1 MSRRL
6 ASRAKRPTPE
16 LGAGRTTRHPDGAET
31 SEPPEPT
38 SRSGPSGGSPKIG
51 GTDVRAIRRRGSLA
65 ALTLTLILVLPACS
79 SGSTDERAEDPA
91 GPTETQPAGATS
103 TGATGAEEP
112 TAPTGSSGD
121 EAIAGTWEGAWSSS
135 EFDLSGTFT
144 MIFEETADG
153 FTGTIQVQGS
163 DCVTDG
169 QVTAAVDG
177 TAITIGA
184 VQAEQEIAFAG
195 EVSDGAMSGTYGSP
209 AGCGDDSGTWEATLV
224 G

>member
-6 ASRAKRPTPE
+6 SSRATRPTSDQ
-16 LGAGRTTRHPDGAET
+16 GAGGTTRHLDGAET
-31 SEPPEPT
+31 SEPPQPT
-38 SRSGPSGGSPKIG
+38 RRSRSSGRSAKIG
-51 GTDVRAIRRRGSLA
+51 GKSVRTIRRRGFLA
-65 ALTLTLILVLPACS
+65 ALSLTVTLVLPACS
-79 SGSTDERAEDPA
+79 SGSTDVSAEDPS
-91 GPTETQPAGATS
+91 GPGATQSTGATS

-121 EAIAGTWEGAWSSS
+121 EAIAGTWEGTWSSS

-144 MIFEETADG
+144 MTFEETADG
-153 FTGTIQVQGS
+153 FTGTIQIQGS

-209 AGCGDDSGTWEATLV
+209 AGCGDDSGTWEATRA